1 MKTQIHSLEKEC
13 TISMLERI
21 FMERTSCILIEDNVL
36 EFLDETEKQ
45 MSKGL
50 VCCKC
55 PNPCDKTGKCA
66 LAMKNLLVDIKMFV
80 EAYKKHNNLIQEEE
94 NQKQDD
100 NQEGGKEV

>member
-1 MKTQIHSLEKEC
+1 MKTQVHSLEKEC

-80 EAYKKHNNLIQEEE
+80 EAYKKHNNLTEEV
-94 NQKQDD
+94 NQKEN
-100 NQEGGKEV
+100 NQENEKQV

>member
-55 PNPCDKTGKCA
+55 PNPCDKTGKCV

-80 EAYKKHNNLIQEEE
+80 EAYKKHNNLTEEV
-94 NQKQDD
+94 NQKEN
-100 NQEGGKEV
+100 NQENEKQV

>member
-1 MKTQIHSLEKEC
+1 MKTQIHSFSKEC

-80 EAYKKHNNLIQEEE
+80 EAYKKHNNLTEEV
-94 NQKQDD
+94 NQKEN
-100 NQEGGKEV
+100 NQENEKQV

>member
-45 MSKGL
+45 MKL
-50 VCCKC
+50 Y
-55 PNPCDKTGKCA
+55 
-66 LAMKNLLVDIKMFV
+66 L
-80 EAYKKHNNLIQEEE
+80 
-94 NQKQDD
+94 
-100 NQEGGKEV
+100 

>member
-80 EAYKKHNNLIQEEE
+80 EAYKKHNNLTEEV
-94 NQKQDD
+94 NQKEN
-100 NQEGGKEV
+100 NQENEKQV

>member
-80 EAYKKHNNLIQEEE
+80 EAYKKHNNLNEEV
-94 NQKQDD
+94 NQKEN
-100 NQEGGKEV
+100 NQEDQKEV